1 MFAPTKTPR
10 AVVNQLSQEVAR
22 IVNVAD
28 IKEKISSR
36 GAVVKPSTPE
46 VFDQFVRAEVEKI
59 TRVMKAGGVKI
70 Q

>member
-1 MFAPTKTPR
+1 MFAPAKTPR

-22 IVNVAD
+22 IVNLPEV
-28 IKEKISSR
+28 KEKITLR

-46 VFDQFVRAEVEKI
+46 VFDKFVRAEVEKI
-59 TRVMKAGGVKI
+59 TKVMTVGGVKV